1 MTSDGSIIRETE
13 HVAKIIEP
21 SLASVPFLKPGFDR
35 STYEAITMPVLHCFH
50 RSSPGYGYFIF
61 DCLPAILFCR
71 EAILAG
77 RLKVLL
83 PQFLK
88 PWVLNILERVG
99 LEESLHFVRPNGPA
113 SVCSEVVIPNFIDC
127 RNTFRPNVHLCRQ
140 LADLGNSINEESDA
154 TFTHIYITRK
164 NQRVHS
170 ERALENELDV
180 QKTLKRLGYVVI
192 EPGNLSFAKQIE
204 IFRQARV
211 IVGAHGSAFAN
222 LVFAQPGAHVVD
234 LMPADWVHFRDCTGT
249 RERWLLN
256 VTTALGLEYSV
267 LLCSSRL
274 LDGPDQT
281 R

>member
-1 MTSDGSIIRETE
+1 M
-13 HVAKIIEP
+13 
-21 SLASVPFLKPGFDR
+21 
-35 STYEAITMPVLHCFH
+35 
-50 RSSPGYGYFIF
+50 
-61 DCLPAILFCR
+61 
-71 EAILAG
+71 
-77 RLKVLL
+77 
-83 PQFLK
+83 
-88 PWVLNILERVG
+88 
-99 LEESLHFVRPNGPA
+99 
-113 SVCSEVVIPNFIDC
+113 
-127 RNTFRPNVHLCRQ
+127 
-140 LADLGNSINEESDA
+140 
-154 TFTHIYITRK
+154 
-164 NQRVHS
+164 
-170 ERALENELDV
+170 

-274 LDGPDQT
+274 LDGPIRHGKRPILYSVDLGQLKHIASRLKKGSAGARQVFSLGLKLRSVQRLAAPGWLPSGLRKLGIRT
-281 R
+281 RSR